1 MSRQGVQNTNAL
13 TGLTLPHAAFTL
25 LVSVWYIFTE
35 LGSIIEN
42 AAELGAPVPTWL
54 TKAIVQIRNKTD
66 PADPEMPPESSPEA
80 HNLSPEN
87 EHTNDGK

>member
-35 LGSIIEN
+35 LDSNIEN
-42 AAELGAPVPTWL
+42 AAELDAPVPTWL
-54 TKAIVQIRNKTD
+54 TKAIAQIRNKTD
-66 PADPEMPPESSPEA
+66 PAGPEIPPYHPPRPPIYPPK
-80 HNLSPEN
+80 LSPPMM
-87 EHTNDGK
+87 